1 MSYNV
6 KNYTEQGG
14 EKTVINGEIVI
25 NGKLTVNENA
35 EVNGVEKSP
44 YTLNFATPASIG
56 GVKEAV
62 NVKESS
68 ASNVSALKND
78 FNDLIIKLKDA
89 GSIAKDLFDVSVK
102 AIQNVPGSEIV
113 ANHSKIESINL
124 NEGTV
129 TIKVPVDEL
138 IAFDSNNPE
147 QGIHKWIGLSIG
159 TGLSS
164 ITDVIYNSTY
174 ALAQVDVDEATAVGC
189 PAGSFVLWLKC
200 DEVVD
205 TPKVITLS
213 KPGYKTETLTIVI
226 ENE

>member
-14 EKTVINGEIVI
+14 EKTVINGEII
-25 NGKLTVNENA
+25 IKGKLTVSENA

-44 YTLNFATPASIG
+44 YILNTATPTAIG
-56 GVKEAV
+56 GVKEAL

-68 ASNVSALKND
+68 ATNVGTLKND
-78 FNDLIIKLKDA
+78 LNNLIVKLKDA
-89 GSIAKDLFDVSVK
+89 GVVEKDIFDISVE
-102 AIQNVPGSEIV
+102 AITNITGDLVT
-113 ANHSKIESINL
+113 NHSKIESITL
-124 NEGTV
+124 NEATV

-147 QGIHKWIGLSIG
+147 QGIHKWVGLSIG
-159 TGLSS
+159 TGLTS
-164 ITDVIYNSTY
+164 IIDVIYNGTY
-174 ALAQVDVDEATAVGC
+174 ALAQDDVNEATAVGC

-213 KPGYKTETLTIVI
+213 KTGYKTETLTIVI

>member
-44 YTLNFATPASIG
+44 YTLNPATTTSIG
-56 GVKEAV
+56 GVKEAL

-68 ASNVSALKND
+68 ASNIGTLKND
-78 FNDLIIKLKDA
+78 FNELITKLKEA
-89 GSIAKDLFDVSVK
+89 GIVAKDLFDVTVGT
-102 AIQNVPGSEIV
+102 IPNEIGDIV
-113 ANHSKIESINL
+113 TNHSKIESITF

-138 IAFDSNNPE
+138 IAFDSNNSE
-147 QGIHKWIGLSIG
+147 QGVHKWIGLSIG
-159 TGLSS
+159 TGLNS
-164 ITDVIYNSTY
+164 IIDVIYNGSYSLTS
-174 ALAQVDVDEATAVGC
+174 ADVNEATTVGC
-189 PAGSFVLWLKC
+189 PAGSFVLWIKAN
-200 DEVVD
+200 EVVE
-205 TPKVITLS
+205 TPKVITLG
-213 KPGYKTETLTIVI
+213 KPGYKIETITIII

>member
-44 YTLNFATPASIG
+44 YTLNPATTTSIG
-56 GVKEAV
+56 GVKEAL

-68 ASNVSALKND
+68 ASNVGTLKND
-78 FNDLIIKLKDA
+78 LNELITKLKEA
-89 GSIAKDLFDVSVK
+89 GIVSKDLFDVTVGT
-102 AIQNVPGSEIV
+102 IPNEIGDIFT
-113 ANHSKIESINL
+113 NHSKIESINL

-205 TPKVITLS
+205 TPKVITIS

>member
-44 YTLNFATPASIG
+44 YTLNAATTTSIG
-56 GVKEAV
+56 GVKEAL

-68 ASNVSALKND
+68 AANVATLKND
-78 FNDLIIKLKDA
+78 LNELITKLKDA
-89 GSIAKDLFDVSVK
+89 GVVAKDLFDVTVGT
-102 AIQNVPGSEIV
+102 ITNVSGDI
-113 ANHSKIESINL
+113 ANNHSKIESITF
-124 NEGTV
+124 NEGTI
-129 TIKVPVDEL
+129 TIKVPLDEL

-159 TGLSS
+159 TGQTS
-164 ITDVIYNSTY
+164 IIDVIYNGTY
-174 ALAQVDVDEATAVGC
+174 AFKQVDVDEATTVGC
-189 PAGSFVLWLKC
+189 PAGSFVLWIKC
-200 DEVVD
+200 DEVVE
-205 TPKVITLS
+205 TPKVITLG
-213 KPGYKTETLTIVI
+213 KPGYKTETITIII

>member
-14 EKTVINGEIVI
+14 EKTVINGEIII
-25 NGKLTVNENA
+25 NGKLTVSENA
-35 EVNGVEKSP
+35 EVSGVEKSP
-44 YTLNFATPASIG
+44 YTLNLATPTTIG
-56 GVKEAV
+56 GVKEAL

-68 ASNVSALKND
+68 ATNVGTLKND
-78 FNDLIIKLKDA
+78 LNDLIVKLKDA
-89 GSIAKDLFDVSVK
+89 GVVEKDLFDISVE
-102 AIQNVPGSEIV
+102 AITNITGDLLT
-113 ANHSKIESINL
+113 NHSKIESITFND
-124 NEGTV
+124 GTV

-159 TGLSS
+159 TSLTS
-164 ITDVIYNSTY
+164 IINIIYNGTY
-174 ALAQVDVDEATAVGC
+174 ALAQDDFDEATAVGC
-189 PAGSFVLWLKC
+189 PAGSFVLWIKC
-200 DEVVD
+200 DEAVD

>member
-1 MSYNV
+1 MNYNV

-44 YTLNFATPASIG
+44 YTLNPATTTSIG
-56 GVKEAV
+56 GVKEAL

-68 ASNVSALKND
+68 ASNIGTLKND
-78 FNDLIIKLKDA
+78 FNELITKLKEA
-89 GSIAKDLFDVSVK
+89 GIVAKDLFDVTVGT
-102 AIQNVPGSEIV
+102 IPNEIGDIV
-113 ANHSKIESINL
+113 TNHSKIESITF

-138 IAFDSNNPE
+138 IAFDSNNSE
-147 QGIHKWIGLSIG
+147 QGVHKWIGLSIG
-159 TGLSS
+159 TGLNS
-164 ITDVIYNSTY
+164 IIDVIYNGSYSLTS
-174 ALAQVDVDEATAVGC
+174 ADVNEATTVGC
-189 PAGSFVLWLKC
+189 PAGSFVLWIKAN
-200 DEVVD
+200 EVVE
-205 TPKVITLS
+205 TPKVITLG
-213 KPGYKTETLTIVI
+213 KPGYKTETITIII

>member
-25 NGKLTVNENA
+25 NGKITVSENA
-35 EVNGVEKSP
+35 EVEGVGSGSC
-44 YTLNFATPASIG
+44 TLNPATSTSIG
-56 GVKEAV
+56 GVKEAL

-68 ASNVSALKND
+68 AANVGTLKND
-78 FNDLIIKLKDA
+78 LNELIANLKDA
-89 GSIAKDLFDVSVK
+89 GVIAKDLFEATVA
-102 AIQNVPGSEIV
+102 AITNVNGDL
-113 ANHSKIESINL
+113 ATNHSKIESIVL

-138 IAFDSNNPE
+138 IPFDSNNPA

-159 TGLSS
+159 TGLTS
-164 ITDVIYNSTY
+164 ILGVIYNGTY
-174 ALAQVDVDEATAVGC
+174 ALAAADVTEATNVGC
-189 PAGSFVLWLKC
+189 PAGSFVLWIKC

-205 TPKVITLS
+205 TPKVITLG
-213 KPGYKTETLTIVI
+213 KPGFKTETLTIVI
-226 ENE
+226 ED

>member
-1 MSYNV
+1 M
-6 KNYTEQGG
+6 
-14 EKTVINGEIVI
+14 
-25 NGKLTVNENA
+25 
-35 EVNGVEKSP
+35 
-44 YTLNFATPASIG
+44 
-56 GVKEAV
+56 
-62 NVKESS
+62 
-68 ASNVSALKND
+68 
-78 FNDLIIKLKDA
+78 
-89 GSIAKDLFDVSVK
+89 K
-102 AIQNVPGSEIV
+102 AIQNVTGSEIV
-113 ANHSKIESINL
+113 ANHSKIESITL

>member
-44 YTLNFATPASIG
+44 YTLNPATTTSIG
-56 GVKEAV
+56 GVKEAL

-68 ASNVSALKND
+68 ASNIGTLKND
-78 FNDLIIKLKDA
+78 FNELITKLKEA
-89 GSIAKDLFDVSVK
+89 GIVSKDLFDVTVGT
-102 AIQNVPGSEIV
+102 ITNVSGDI
-113 ANHSKIESINL
+113 ANNHSKIESITF

-159 TGLSS
+159 TGLNS
-164 ITDVIYNSTY
+164 IIDVIYNGSYYLTS
-174 ALAQVDVDEATAVGC
+174 ADVNEATTVGC
-189 PAGSFVLWLKC
+189 PAGSFVLWIKAN
-200 DEVVD
+200 EVVE
-205 TPKVITLS
+205 TPKVITLG
-213 KPGYKTETLTIVI
+213 KPGYKTETITIII